1 MPALSQTEWG
11 QVSVFTWGEL
21 SAHQW
26 ECFRLAL
33 MIAETE
39 LQTQGVIVVTSG
51 TSFNEVITELQPK
64 CVKVVQSPIIMQ
76 TQTEMITSIVV
87 STKDYLT
94 DMIKY
99 LPLYERKS
107 TVFRAI
113 LNSEDKEF
121 RNIEQQIEIVDRN
134 LFVDTAI
141 EALPIYERDLGI
153 KSNSALH
160 YDQRREQINSRNR
173 ASFDQTTK
181 ATIKAVA
188 AAYSNGEVE
197 VNATDTPGV
206 YEIEFIGTKGIP
218 NNMSG
223 LMQAIDIIVPA
234 HLQFNY
240 VYNFNSWGFVSEH
253 TWEDV
258 SKITWNDIRIWD
270 GVSK

>member
-1 MPALSQTEWG
+1 MHVLSQTEWG
-11 QVSVFTWGEL
+11 QVSTFTWGDL
-21 SAHQW
+21 TPHQW

-33 MIAETE
+33 MITETE
-39 LQTQGVIVVTSG
+39 LQTQGVTVATSG
-51 TSFNEVITELQPK
+51 TSLNEVITELHPQG
-64 CVKVVQSPIIMQ
+64 VKVVHSPIIMQ
-76 TQTEMITSIVV
+76 VQTEMITSIVV

-94 DMIKY
+94 DMVKH

-107 TVFRAI
+107 SIFRAV

-121 RNIEQQIEIVDRN
+121 RNTEQQLEIVDRN

-153 KSNSALH
+153 KPNSALR
-160 YDQRREQINSRNR
+160 YDQRREQITSRNR

-206 YEIEFIGTKGIP
+206 YEIRFVGIRGIP
-218 NNMSG
+218 DNIEG
-223 LMQAIDIIVPA
+223 LKQAIDIIVPA

-240 VYNFNSWGFVSEH
+240 VYTFNTWDFLSNR

-258 SKITWNDIRIWD
+258 RKITWNEIRIWD
-270 GVSK
+270 GVS

>member
-1 MPALSQTEWG
+1 MHALPQSEWG

-21 SAHQW
+21 SAHHW

-33 MIAETE
+33 MITETE
-39 LQTQGVIVVTSG
+39 LQTQGVTVATSG
-51 TSFNEVITELQPK
+51 TSLNEVITELQTQG
-64 CVKVVQSPIIMQ
+64 VKVVQSPIIMQ

-94 DMIKY
+94 DMVKH

-107 TVFRAI
+107 TIFRAV

-121 RNIEQQIEIVDRN
+121 RNTEQQLEIVDRN

-153 KSNSALH
+153 KQNSSLR
-160 YDQRREQINSRNR
+160 YDQRREQITSRNR

-206 YEIEFIGTKGIP
+206 YEIRFVGTKGIP

-223 LMQAIDIIVPA
+223 LIQAIEIIVPA
-234 HLQFNY
+234 HLQFDY
-240 VYNFNSWGFVSEH
+240 AYTFNTWGFVGNR
-253 TWEDV
+253 TWNDV
-258 SKITWNDIRIWD
+258 SKMTWDNIRIWD
-270 GVSK
+270 EVI

>member
-1 MPALSQTEWG
+1 MHVLSQTEWG
-11 QVSVFTWGEL
+11 QVSTFTWGDL
-21 SAHQW
+21 TPHQW

-33 MIAETE
+33 MITETELQAQGVTVATSGTSLNETITE
-39 LQTQGVIVVTSG
+39 LQTQG
-51 TSFNEVITELQPK
+51 
-64 CVKVVQSPIIMQ
+64 VKVVQSPIIMQ
-76 TQTEMITSIVV
+76 IQTEMITSIVV

-94 DMIKY
+94 DMVKH

-107 TVFRAI
+107 SIFRAV

-121 RNIEQQIEIVDRN
+121 RNTEQQLEIVDRN

-153 KSNSALH
+153 KPNSALR
-160 YDQRREQINSRNR
+160 YDQRREQITSRNR

-206 YEIEFIGTKGIP
+206 YEIQFVGTRGIP
-218 NNMSG
+218 DNIEG
-223 LMQAIDIIVPA
+223 LKQAIDIIVPA
-234 HLQFNY
+234 HLQFDY
-240 VYNFNSWGFVSEH
+240 AYTFNTWSFVSNR
-253 TWEDV
+253 TWNDV
-258 SKITWNDIRIWD
+258 SKMTWDNIRIWD
-270 GVSK
+270 EVI